1 MSEAAAPGRIDPDS
15 GSGGGVDAGE
25 LVKPPALRLLIG
37 AVCALTSLALFVS
50 EGHASHLV
58 GYALGTVLTILAVAD
73 FRRTDARR
81 SASPLYSPVP
91 WLNYAAVAVLLVG
104 IGCGIGH
111 IYYLAQRTVG

>member
-1 MSEAAAPGRIDPDS
+1 
-15 GSGGGVDAGE
+15 
-25 LVKPPALRLLIG
+25 LLIG
-37 AVCALTSLALFVS
+37 AICALASLALFVS
-50 EGHASHLV
+50 EGHASHLI

-91 WLNYAAVAVLLVG
+91 WMNYLAVAVLLVG